1 MPPPAFCQKNS
12 ASARSPRFQ
21 RSSNSLASPSAT
33 SPSSNSTKLSP
44 LNRWPSSG
52 KPASTLRA
60 SIPTVAPSLSAI
72 PSAAPEQN
80 SPPPS
85 SANCSAAM
93 RVMAWSPCASAA
105 AWAPPASSSA
115 SDSWFCRWR
124 AYALFASRRFLPGSP
139 ASFVL
144 VAASFAIFR
153 PGFDRESRHLSF
165 CCSSVPRG
173 HSEVAMRF
181 AKIVFR
187 IAGIWGVLI
196 ITPLYFM
203 FDLIGRKDPPPITHP
218 GFFYGFVGVALVL
231 QGRMHASDLVF
242 AGTDLLLGVLF
253 VIAYF
258 KTPPRAV

>member
-21 RSSNSLASPSAT
+21 RSSNWLASPSAT

-44 LNRWPSSG
+44 LNRWPSYG
-52 KPASTLRA
+52 KPASTLRP

-72 PSAAPEQN
+72 PSAAPAQN

-115 SDSWFCRWR
+115 SDSWFCRRR
-124 AYALFASRRFLPGSP
+124 ASALFASRRFRPGSP

-153 PGFDRESRHLSF
+153 PGFNRESCHLSLLLI
-165 CCSSVPRG
+165 CSSR

-218 GFFYGFVGVALVL
+218 GFFYGVAVVTLVL
-231 QGRMHASDLVF
+231 QGHMHGSDLVF
-242 AGTDLLLGVLF
+242 AGTDLLLGALF

-258 KTPPRAV
+258 KTPSSAV